1 MASEEMHPL
10 PEADPKLAGESV
22 ETGKGDRYHIKVSNA
37 KGYLCHI
44 HMESNYE
51 CPPEWLFAI
60 FTNPDNT
67 GVFRDI
73 KKRGKRKV
81 LELDPAGRKI
91 VEVEQIG
98 EAKVLF
104 KSREFT
110 TLLKV
115 DEDARNPEE
124 LRTAFTLI
132 RSDILSRFNGC
143 WSLAPIRNKE
153 GTEVIGTAAT
163 LEQDI
168 LPAGAPAFL
177 KHVPLVGG
185 ALRSICVRAV
195 KRMVEDLDAV
205 LDRVKKGTPLD
216 DILKP
221 PQPVASHVL
230 DDFSDGEE
238 EGDVSEAP
246 ASGHTA
252 GIPET
257 HSASSSVAAEAKAAG
272 LKSASAPADG
282 QQVSRGEKEG
292 HEEAFWDRQ
301 SWPNSPT
308 KQQREGQV
316 PS

>member
-1 MASEEMHPL
+1 MASEEMHAL

-44 HMESNYE
+44 HMESKYD

-185 ALRSICVRAV
+185 ALRGICVRAV
-195 KRMVEDLDAV
+195 KRMVEDLDTV
-205 LDRVKKGTPLD
+205 LDKVRTGTPLE
-216 DILKP
+216 DILQP

-230 DDFSDGEE
+230 DDFSDGEDA
-238 EGDVSEAP
+238 DVSETP

-252 GIPET
+252 GIPEK
-257 HSASSSVAAEAKAAG
+257 HDASSSGATEAKAAG
-272 LKSASAPADG
+272 LKSASAPAHG
-282 QQVSRGEKEG
+282 QQDAHRDGGG
-292 HEEAFWDRQ
+292 HEGGAFWDRQ
-301 SWPNSPT
+301 SWPSPT
-308 KQQREGQV
+308 KQREGHV
-316 PS
+316 P